1 MQSEPSLEEIT
12 TEELNELL
20 AILQAELEEREKYEA
35 NLENRIVGHED
46 LQKEL
51 EEQEEDEIVSRS
63 DAKNKIIELIR
74 QLREERAKMLSEEDG
89 TDAKG

>member
-35 NLENRIVGHED
+35 NLENRIVGQED

>member
-12 TEELNELL
+12 TEELYELL

-35 NLENRIVGHED
+35 NLENRIVGHKD
-46 LQKEL
+46 LQEEL
-51 EEQEEDEIVSRS
+51 EEQEGDEIISRS
-63 DAKNKIIELIR
+63 DAKNKIIELVR
-74 QLREERAKMLSEEDG
+74 QLREEHAKMLSEEDG

>member
-20 AILQAELEEREKYEA
+20 AILQADLEEREKHET
-35 NLENRIVGHED
+35 NLENRIVEHEG
-46 LQKEL
+46 LQKES
-51 EEQEEDEIVSRS
+51 EEQEGDEIFSRS
-63 DAKNKIIELIR
+63 DAKNKIIELVM
-74 QLREERAKMLSEEDG
+74 QLREARAKMLSEEDG

>member
-1 MQSEPSLEEIT
+1 MRVGDKYRVLGN

-46 LQKEL
+46 LQEEL
-51 EEQEEDEIVSRS
+51 EEQEEDEIVSR
-63 DAKNKIIELIR
+63 IR
-74 QLREERAKMLSEEDG
+74 C
-89 TDAKG
+89 